1 MRGDSSASKQGRNTM
16 QWNTKIVIQ
25 RADGCHQSI
34 TSVAEAETM
43 LLDSWPLFEPESL
56 GTALKACLL
65 SNPDPE
71 SAEFARNAF
80 ERAARCSGILLPEAY

>member
-1 MRGDSSASKQGRNTM
+1 M
-16 QWNTKIVIQ
+16 QWNTRIVIQ
-25 RADGCHQSI
+25 RADGCQQSI

-65 SNPDPE
+65 SNHDPK
-71 SAEFARNAF
+71 SAEFARDAF
-80 ERAARCSGILLPEAY
+80 ERAARRSGILLPEAY

>member
-1 MRGDSSASKQGRNTM
+1 M
-16 QWNTKIVIQ
+16 QWNTKIAIQ

-56 GTALKACLL
+56 GTALRACLL
-65 SNPDPE
+65 SNHDPE

-80 ERAARCSGILLPEAY
+80 ERAARRSGILLPDAY